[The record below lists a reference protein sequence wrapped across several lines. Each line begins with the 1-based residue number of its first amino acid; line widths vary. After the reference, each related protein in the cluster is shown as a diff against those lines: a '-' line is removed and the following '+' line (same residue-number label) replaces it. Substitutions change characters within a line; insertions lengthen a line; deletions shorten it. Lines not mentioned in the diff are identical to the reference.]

1 MRIQLQN
8 SIPCSYVNRNL
19 HHFRTDNLN
28 WLILKKKEKKTYTS
42 QAFVN
47 STELQ
52 IHVEL
57 KIGDYFEEDGF
68 QVRNH

>member
-8 SIPCSYVNRNL
+8 SIPCSYVNRNVD
-19 HHFRTDNLN
+19 HFRPDNLN
-28 WLILKKKEKKTYTS
+28 WLIWKRKKKDTS
-42 QAFVN
+42 LALVN
-47 STELQ
+47 STEPQ
-52 IHVEL
+52 THVEL

>member
-28 WLILKKKEKKTYTS
+28 WLIWKRKKKYTS
-42 QAFVN
+42 LAFVN

-57 KIGDYFEEDGF
+57 KIGDYFEDDGF